1 MSRRV
6 PLACWFPC
14 LVLACLAMGPADAVE
29 YDYLEFEINYKGKMS
44 SNKVMPV
51 AKAVWSSP
59 VMGSSGV
66 DALSLMISSEKHMK
80 LEMSLPMRICHQSHF
95 NQAQKRSQDFES
107 YMQAGKRLDYLRV
120 AFDWSGRTMRYESSK
135 AEMDSA
141 NTDPYDLTGRAANK
155 KRIDWKTESGQVS
168 LKKVLLDRLSMLQQL
183 RGMNLREGQVI
194 SVPVSDGKRPME
206 YWVTVTEDDSLSLM
220 GQNLQA
226 LKLNFETFDLD
237 PEHDRPMHP
246 PVDVWISKDAR
257 RLPLRMVGKF
267 PVGLLDAKLV
277 RIGKSRESNLQCK
290 GWPGFSR

>member
-1 MSRRV
+1 MSRRAR
-6 PLACWFPC
+6 LGAWGCG
-14 LVLACLAMGPADAVE
+14 LLACLALGKASAVE
-29 YDYLEFEINYKGKMS
+29 YDYLEFELNYKGKMS

-59 VMGSSGV
+59 VMGSPGV

-80 LEMSLPMRICHQSHF
+80 LEMTLPVRICHQSHYH
-95 NQAQKRSQDFES
+95 QGQKRPQDFES
-107 YMQAGKRLDYLRV
+107 YMQAGKRLDYLRAV
-120 AFDWSGRTMRYESSK
+120 FDWAGRTLRRDNAK

-141 NTDPYDLTGRAANK
+141 NTDLYDLTGRAGG
-155 KRIDWKTESGQVS
+155 KTRVNWQNESGQLA
-168 LKKVLLDRLSMLQQL
+168 LKKVLFDRLSMMQHL
-183 RGMNLREGQVI
+183 RGMNLKDGQVI
-194 SVPVSDGKRPME
+194 SVPVSDGKRALE
-206 YWVTVTEDDSLSLM
+206 YWVTVTEDNGLSVM
-220 GQNLQA
+220 GQTWEA

-237 PEHDRPMHP
+237 PERDRPLHP

-277 RIGKSRESNLQCK
+277 RIGKSRDSNLQCK